1 MFQKMKVKNQI
12 GLGFGILIVILIT
25 VAVFCFIGIENTS
38 EGFSQYRA
46 FARAT
51 NLAGRLQAN
60 MLMMR
65 MNVKDFLITRSDKD
79 IQNYLNYLEKM
90 NEFLADA
97 KKEIQNDERARKL
110 SFVDSSV
117 INYEKAFDQVAD
129 FMRQRDNLV
138 YEVLDPNGLEMRKS
152 LTGIMTSAYE
162 DNEGDAAYYAGRI
175 QEHVLLARLY
185 ATKFLDTN
193 AKNAVERF
201 EHEIGEEIDTLTE
214 IFGKSSENAD
224 RQALFKKFLEAR
236 RIYRETF
243 ARLSGIIE
251 KRNKLIENELD
262 RIGPLVASTVE
273 EVKLSLKADQDDL
286 GPRLQKNN
294 QITVIMVIIISVA
307 GLLIGIFM
315 AILIAR
321 MVIKPLGGEPRL
333 MAEIAEKISRGDLTH
348 IFESDAEKATGL
360 LASMKSMME
369 KLRYVVSDV
378 KKGAENVASGSR
390 ELSASS
396 EEMSQGASEQAASAE
411 EVSSSMEQMS
421 ANVRQ
426 NADNAMQ
433 TEKIALK
440 SAEDALESGNSVAKT
455 VAAMR
460 DIVDKISVIE
470 DIARQTDLLA
480 LNAAIEAAR
489 AGDQG
494 RGFAVVASE
503 VRRLAE
509 RSQIAAGEISRL
521 SASSVDIAEKAGEML
536 ARLVPD
542 IQNTAGLVQE
552 IAASSGEQDR
562 SAVQIN
568 QAIQQLDQVI
578 QQNSSVS
585 EEMASTSEELS
596 GQADLLQNTIEFFRV
611 GDTGLNAMRHAETA
625 GNPAR
630 RISAGTQAMRVHPD
644 IRGIR
649 GSADGNGNDGGKS
662 AGYVD
667 ENGTKWDDEDGE
679 FERY

>member
-1 MFQKMKVKNQI
+1 
-12 GLGFGILIVILIT
+12 
-25 VAVFCFIGIENTS
+25 
-38 EGFSQYRA
+38 
-46 FARAT
+46 
-51 NLAGRLQAN
+51 
-60 MLMMR
+60 
-65 MNVKDFLITRSDKD
+65 
-79 IQNYLNYLEKM
+79 
-90 NEFLADA
+90 
-97 KKEIQNDERARKL
+97 
-110 SFVDSSV
+110 
-117 INYEKAFDQVAD
+117 
-129 FMRQRDNLV
+129 
-138 YEVLDPNGLEMRKS
+138 
-152 LTGIMTSAYE
+152 
-162 DNEGDAAYYAGRI
+162 
-175 QEHVLLARLY
+175 
-185 ATKFLDTN
+185 
-193 AKNAVERF
+193 
-201 EHEIGEEIDTLTE
+201 
-214 IFGKSSENAD
+214 
-224 RQALFKKFLEAR
+224 
-236 RIYRETF
+236 
-243 ARLSGIIE
+243 
-251 KRNKLIENELD
+251 
-262 RIGPLVASTVE
+262 
-273 EVKLSLKADQDDL
+273 
-286 GPRLQKNN
+286 
-294 QITVIMVIIISVA
+294 
-307 GLLIGIFM
+307 
-315 AILIAR
+315 
-321 MVIKPLGGEPRL
+321 
-333 MAEIAEKISRGDLTH
+333 
-348 IFESDAEKATGL
+348 
-360 LASMKSMME
+360 
-369 KLRYVVSDV
+369 
-378 KKGAENVASGSR
+378 VASGSR

-542 IQNTAGLVQE
+542 IQKTAGLVQE

-596 GQADLLQNTIEFFRV
+596 GQADMLQDTIEFFRV

-625 GNPAR
+625 VNPAR

-649 GSADGNGNDGGKS
+649 GSADGDGNDGGKS

-667 ENGTKWDDEDGE
+667 ENGTKWDDKDGE